1 MWKRLANPHAEER
14 GRHTRQKETVFK
26 LTLTGHVKKGR
37 AVGGETLRKGEAT
50 FRKNMVSLLSA
61 ILILNDHFKSRIK
74 HSNAAVFK
82 LSYVSLKIRL
92 LI

>member
-1 MWKRLANPHAEER
+1 
-14 GRHTRQKETVFK
+14 
-26 LTLTGHVKKGR
+26 
-37 AVGGETLRKGEAT
+37 
-50 FRKNMVSLLSA
+50 MVSLLSA